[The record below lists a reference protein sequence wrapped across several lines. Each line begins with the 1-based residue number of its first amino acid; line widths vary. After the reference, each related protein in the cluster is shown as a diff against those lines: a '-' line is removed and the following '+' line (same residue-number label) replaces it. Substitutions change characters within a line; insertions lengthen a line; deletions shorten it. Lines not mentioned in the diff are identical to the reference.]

1 MDQVNRKPFI
11 GTFAFHLMLRTCTI
25 LVMLVV
31 LVYSSVQP
39 GLLDDSPLHLEE
51 TEKLS
56 TWEYE
61 IVSWNPLV
69 VNNTFWLFYD
79 ELTWGNET
87 ILKYMVYDGE
97 WSSPETLSETGEFV
111 ATVKEG
117 GVFTLFWNEA
127 QRGESEITKSI
138 CSKTFDGEWSLLSC
152 TETGQYAGR
161 EFIVTMTDET
171 WLLWSRWG
179 FWEYQVLLEDQWG
192 SPQVLTTTEEYDEI
206 LDVLVVKESTWIFY
220 KTGSSDLYYRVL
232 QEGVLS
238 EAYPLVTE
246 GFPYLYDVFVYDT
259 DILVLLE
266 VQDAETDSKTLVYTV
281 YNGTWSPLRAV
292 ASPEDGYLAGGST
305 IRMSDG
311 RAFIFWNGTDSV
323 EGQSAD
329 ADIFYRVYDGTW
341 SKIYALADT
350 PDTWET
356 SPTATEYEGNLI
368 IIWRDK
374 ESHAV
379 SASHVS
385 IRDVPLEEA
394 GELRLVTPKTEP
406 IPPKWN
412 PWVIKIKQ
420 YSYLVIMAV
429 VLAGLAVL
437 LYLKRRL
444 SSGEKPETESA
455 REKSKKRKESRK
467 KK

>member
-1 MDQVNRKPFI
+1 
-11 GTFAFHLMLRTCTI
+11 MLRTCTFF
-25 LVMLVV
+25 VMLVV

-39 GLLDDSPLHLEE
+39 GLLNDSPLHLEE

-61 IVSWNPLV
+61 IVSWNPVV
-69 VNNTFWLFYD
+69 VNNVFWLFYD

-97 WSSPETLSETGEFV
+97 WSSPETLSETGEFTAAV
-111 ATVKEG
+111 EEG
-117 GVFTLFWNEA
+117 GIFTLFWNEA
-127 QRGESEITKSI
+127 VREESGTTKSI
-138 CSKTFDGEWSLLSC
+138 CSKTFEGEWSSLSC

-161 EFIVTMTDET
+161 QFIVTMPDKT

-179 FWEYQVLLEDQWG
+179 FWEYQVLEDQWS

-206 LDVLVVKESTWIFY
+206 LDVLVVKDSTWIFY

-238 EAYPLVTE
+238 EVNPLVTE
-246 GFPYLYDVFVYDT
+246 GFPYLYDVLTYDT

-266 VQDAETDSKTLVYTV
+266 VQDSETDSKTFVYTA

-292 ASPEDGYLAGGST
+292 ASPEDGYLAGGSAV
-305 IRMSDG
+305 RVSDG
-311 RAFIFWNGTDSV
+311 RVFIFWNGTDTAGEPQGS
-323 EGQSAD
+323 
-329 ADIFYRVYDGTW
+329 DIFYRVYNGTW
-341 SKIYALADT
+341 SIPYRLTDT
-350 PDTWET
+350 PDAWET
-356 SPTATEYEGNLI
+356 SPTAAEYKGNLI

-385 IRDVPLEEA
+385 VQDVPLDKA

-420 YSYLVIMAV
+420 YSYLVGMTV
-429 VLAGLAVL
+429 VLAGFAVL
-437 LYLKRRL
+437 VYLKRRL
-444 SSGEKPETESA
+444 SSGEKPKTESA